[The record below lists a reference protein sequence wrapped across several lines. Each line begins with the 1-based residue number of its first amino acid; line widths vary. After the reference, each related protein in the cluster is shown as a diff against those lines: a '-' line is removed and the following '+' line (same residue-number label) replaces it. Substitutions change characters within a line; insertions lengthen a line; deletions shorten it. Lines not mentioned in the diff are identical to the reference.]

1 MAVQHCEGRA
11 DARLKA
17 PGERPA
23 LSHRTDGTATRY
35 GRGTPISPDL
45 ADDRAGGHRRDG
57 PARWWH
63 HRQITIS
70 RSRRTNRA
78 PLTGPGPIGS
88 PTPRRFYRW
97 ESHAMAYLSD
107 VDLRAILVVLVGRA
121 GGSVEISN
129 EELYDAM
136 MPDSGQ
142 TERFVVTETAG
153 GVRVSVHG
161 SLREQA
167 GSN

>member
-1 MAVQHCEGRA
+1 
-11 DARLKA
+11 
-17 PGERPA
+17 
-23 LSHRTDGTATRY
+23 
-35 GRGTPISPDL
+35 
-45 ADDRAGGHRRDG
+45 
-57 PARWWH
+57 
-63 HRQITIS
+63 
-70 RSRRTNRA
+70 
-78 PLTGPGPIGS
+78 
-88 PTPRRFYRW
+88 
-97 ESHAMAYLSD
+97 MAYLSD
-107 VDLRAILVVLVGRA
+107 VNLRAILVVLVGRA

-136 MPDSGQ
+136 LPDGGQ